1 MVKLLQHGHDNMMF
15 VTALAVERHNRR
27 EETGDSHETN
37 IDMNSHEGT
46 ADILKDRLLMC
57 LRKKNT
63 I

>member
-1 MVKLLQHGHDNMMF
+1 MMF

-57 LRKKNT
+57 LRKKTLYNVP
-63 I
+63 